1 MRSISPQ
8 CGRFPPQKSVL
19 VKCGR
24 FRPHSAEQ
32 CGSHSSRAPPSCLE
46 TPLKGIPYEVSFLQG
61 HSDRSESPDFVE
73 IEFFS
78 LGVWAKKPPT
88 ILACTTEKNTF
99 WNKLKD
105 REATW
110 RGDRAL
116 KVTKWLGSTW
126 TGSFVAALA
135 RLSSPVSSIHV
146 RLMRMLA
153 VCTTTL
159 LAVGHLLAGGGFLA
173 PRLGAG

>member
-1 MRSISPQ
+1 VPSSAARTVAEP
-8 CGRFPPQKSVL
+8 RPVAWKPRYN
-19 VKCGR
+19 VKR
-24 FRPHSAEQ
+24 
-32 CGSHSSRAPPSCLE
+32 
-46 TPLKGIPYEVSFLQG
+46 IPYEVSFLQG

-78 LGVWAKKPPT
+78 LGVMGKKAADDSRMHYGKEYLLEQVERQRSHVAGRT
-88 ILACTTEKNTF
+88 
-99 WNKLKD
+99 
-105 REATW
+105 
-110 RGDRAL
+110 GAL
-116 KVTKWLGSTW
+116 KVSKWLGSTW

>member
-1 MRSISPQ
+1 M
-8 CGRFPPQKSVL
+8 L
-19 VKCGR
+19 VKCGQ
-24 FRPHSAEQ
+24 FRVFDRTVPSSAARTVAEP
-32 CGSHSSRAPPSCLE
+32 RPSCLE

-73 IEFFS
+73 IEFVS
-78 LGVWAKKPPT
+78 LGETGKKT
-88 ILACTTEKNTF
+88 ADDSRMHYGKEYLLEQVE
-99 WNKLKD
+99 
-105 REATW
+105 RQ
-110 RGDRAL
+110 RSHVAL
-116 KVTKWLGSTW
+116 KVSKWLGSTW